1 MQRLYLR
8 ENSNSCY
15 HRVFLP
21 PDDRLLMLPTSKTN
35 NRPTTTAKLTPFIK
49 PLCSLNQPAKYLATL
64 STLTLFASAMLTPL
78 YAQAALPEAIQTA
91 LSRANLSAT
100 DISIVITPVGDKNA
114 SRLPAP
120 IQVIN
125 SPKQGISNSHI
136 DSQPKSLSA
145 DNVSADPDSIKRQAT
160 QNNKP
165 KEVTVYQSPLVTI
178 EKQTIKQHEKQ
189 LHAYTDDPY
198 TYQSLESSPSLLP
211 DDGQSTS
218 SVPNKNNPDKNSA
231 NKSSKGN
238 ASNATANNATI
249 KISFSPLLSHQAD
262 IARTPAST
270 MKLVPSFIAL
280 DTLGA
285 DFVWHTRVYHT
296 GIIIGDKLYG
306 DLIIQG
312 SGDPKM
318 THERLQQL
326 LYKIQTAGIRHINGD
341 IIVDSAIFKNV
352 TKNPAAFDN
361 SPLRPY
367 NASPDG
373 FLVNFSSI
381 GIQSYPLDNTRA
393 QLTYT
398 PQLANYQLPSMI
410 NIRSAACGQARYSL
424 APQWQPTQLTLNANL
439 PDSCGEHAFY
449 VAYPDAKDFAA
460 RVIASKWQ
468 TLGNTLTGKV
478 ISQEKPYLSN
488 KNIKEGKSPRGLAAI
503 AISPLPIVS
512 YPSLNLTQ
520 QIYDIN
526 HFSNNVMT
534 EQVAL
539 SIGAYDKAGINRNG
553 INKAGN
559 DKVNTDKAGV
569 NKVDVNQESTNTD
582 KVIHQQATSLYQF
595 GQPPAT
601 DYSQALQAI
610 NHWWQTKLTTP
621 PPHLTNG
628 SGLCRDCTISAEN
641 LSELLTYAYE
651 QPNFDAYVSSLGIAG
666 VSGTIS
672 AHSERLPESQAIGRA
687 WIKTGTLNNV
697 TSMAGYVKGLS
708 GQDYVVVGL
717 INSDQALNAYT
728 ARPVLD
734 AMLDWTAQH

>member
-1 MQRLYLR
+1 M
-8 ENSNSCY
+8 
-15 HRVFLP
+15 
-21 PDDRLLMLPTSKTN
+21 
-35 NRPTTTAKLTPFIK
+35 
-49 PLCSLNQPAKYLATL
+49 
-64 STLTLFASAMLTPL
+64 
-78 YAQAALPEAIQTA
+78 
-91 LSRANLSAT
+91 
-100 DISIVITPVGDKNA
+100 
-114 SRLPAP
+114 
-120 IQVIN
+120 
-125 SPKQGISNSHI
+125 
-136 DSQPKSLSA
+136 
-145 DNVSADPDSIKRQAT
+145 
-160 QNNKP
+160 
-165 KEVTVYQSPLVTI
+165 
-178 EKQTIKQHEKQ
+178 
-189 LHAYTDDPY
+189 
-198 TYQSLESSPSLLP
+198 
-211 DDGQSTS
+211 
-218 SVPNKNNPDKNSA
+218 
-231 NKSSKGN
+231 
-238 ASNATANNATI
+238 
-249 KISFSPLLSHQAD
+249 
-262 IARTPAST
+262 
-270 MKLVPSFIAL
+270 
-280 DTLGA
+280 GA

-326 LYKIQTAGIRHINGD
+326 LYKVQTAGIHHINGD

-352 TKNPAAFDN
+352 SKDPAAFDN

-478 ISQEKPYLSN
+478 ISQEAPYLSN
-488 KNIKEGKSPRGLAAI
+488 KNIKEAKSPRGLAAI

-539 SIGAYDKAGINRNG
+539 SIGAYDNASINSTS
-553 INKAGN
+553 INKAGS

-569 NKVDVNQESTNTD
+569 NKVDVNQESTDKD

>member
-1 MQRLYLR
+1 
-8 ENSNSCY
+8 
-15 HRVFLP
+15 
-21 PDDRLLMLPTSKTN
+21 MLPTSKTDH
-35 NRPTTTAKLTPFIK
+35 RPTVFAKLAPFSKQPYTLNK
-49 PLCSLNQPAKYLATL
+49 PAHYLV
-64 STLTLFASAMLTPL
+64 SLTLFASVLLTPL
-78 YAQAALPEAIQTA
+78 CAQAVLPEAIQTA
-91 LSRANLSAT
+91 LTRANLNAT
-100 DISIVITPVGDKNA
+100 DISIVITPVGDKTA

-120 IQVIN
+120 IQVID
-125 SPKQGISNSHI
+125 SPKAANQPESLTTYSAAAEPNGI
-136 DSQPKSLSA
+136 QK
-145 DNVSADPDSIKRQAT
+145 QTT
-160 QNNKP
+160 QNSNTNA
-165 KEVTVYQSPLVTI
+165 KEITVHQSTLVTI
-178 EKQTIKQHEKQ
+178 EKQTIKQHARQ
-189 LHAYTDDPY
+189 LYAYTDDPY
-198 TYQSLESSPSLLP
+198 TYQSIESVPPLLP
-211 DDGQSTS
+211 DDALKLAKNPTKDES
-218 SVPNKNNPDKNSA
+218 SKNNNDKS
-231 NKSSKGN
+231 
-238 ASNATANNATI
+238 TAHNPAI

-296 GIIIGDKLYG
+296 GIIIGDTLYG

-326 LYKIQTAGIRHINGD
+326 LYKVQTAGIRHINGD
-341 IIVDSAIFKNV
+341 IIVDSSVFKNV
-352 TKNPAAFDN
+352 TKDPAAFDN

-381 GIQSYPLDNTRA
+381 GIKSYPLDNTRA

-398 PQLANYQLPSMI
+398 PQLANYQMPSMI
-410 NIRSAACGQARYSL
+410 NMRSAACGQARYSI
-424 APQWQPTQLTLNANL
+424 APQWQPAQLTLNSNL

-460 RVIASKWQ
+460 RVIAAKWQ
-468 TLGNTLTGKV
+468 TLGNTLSGKV
-478 ISQEKPYLSN
+478 IAQETPYRANNPANNPAN
-488 KNIKEGKSPRGLAAI
+488 KQTKSPHGLAAI
-503 AISPLPIVS
+503 AMSPLPIVS

-539 SIGAYDKAGINRNG
+539 SIGAYK
-553 INKAGN
+553 
-559 DKVNTDKAGV
+559 TDV
-569 NKVDVNQESTNTD
+569 NKNDTHQESVNKQGTD
-582 KVIHQQATSLYQF
+582 TDRTINNQAISLYQF
-595 GQPPAT
+595 GQPTAT
-601 DYSQALQAI
+601 DYPQALQSI
-610 NHWWQTKLTTP
+610 NQWWQTNLTSP

-628 SGLCRDCTISAEN
+628 SGLCRDCSISAAN
-641 LSELLTYAYE
+641 LSELLTYAYN
-651 QPNFDAYVSSLGIAG
+651 QPSFDTYVSSLGIAG

-672 AHSERLPESQAIGRA
+672 AHSDRLPKSQAIGRA

-717 INSDQALNAYT
+717 INTDHALNAYT
-728 ARPVLD
+728 ARTVLD
-734 AMLDWTAQH
+734 SMLDWTAQH

>member
-1 MQRLYLR
+1 M
-8 ENSNSCY
+8 
-15 HRVFLP
+15 P
-21 PDDRLLMLPTSKTN
+21 PDDRPLMLPTSKTDH
-35 NRPTTTAKLTPFIK
+35 RPTVFAKLAPFSKQPYTLNK
-49 PLCSLNQPAKYLATL
+49 PAHYLV
-64 STLTLFASAMLTPL
+64 SLTLFASVLLTPL
-78 YAQAALPEAIQTA
+78 CAQAVLPEAIQTA
-91 LSRANLSAT
+91 LTRANLNAT
-100 DISIVITPVGDKNA
+100 DISIVITPVGDKTA

-120 IQVIN
+120 MQVID
-125 SPKQGISNSHI
+125 SPKAANQPESLTTYSAAVEPNGI
-136 DSQPKSLSA
+136 QK
-145 DNVSADPDSIKRQAT
+145 QTT
-160 QNNKP
+160 QNSNTNA
-165 KEVTVYQSPLVTI
+165 KEITVHQSTLVTI
-178 EKQTIKQHEKQ
+178 EKRTIKQHARQ

-198 TYQSLESSPSLLP
+198 TYQSIESVPPLLP
-211 DDGQSTS
+211 DDALKPAKS
-218 SVPNKNNPDKNSA
+218 SNENESSKNNNDKS
-231 NKSSKGN
+231 
-238 ASNATANNATI
+238 TAHNPAI

-296 GIIIGDKLYG
+296 GVIIGDTLYG

-326 LYKIQTAGIRHINGD
+326 LYKVQTAGIRHINGN
-341 IIVDSAIFKNV
+341 IIVDSSVFKNV
-352 TKNPAAFDN
+352 TKDPAAFDN

-381 GIQSYPLDNTRA
+381 GIKSYPLDSTRA

-410 NIRSAACGQARYSL
+410 NMRSAACGQARYSI
-424 APQWQPTQLTLNANL
+424 APQWQAAQLTLNSNL

-468 TLGNTLTGKV
+468 TLGNTLSGKV
-478 ISQEKPYLSN
+478 IAQETPYHAN
-488 KNIKEGKSPRGLAAI
+488 KIANRQKKSPHGLAAI
-503 AISPLPIVS
+503 AMSPLPIVS

-539 SIGAYDKAGINRNG
+539 SIGAYKTDV
-553 INKAGN
+553 NKN
-559 DKVNTDKAGV
+559 DTHQESVNKQGTDTDKTI
-569 NKVDVNQESTNTD
+569 NNQA
-582 KVIHQQATSLYQF
+582 ISLYQF
-595 GQPPAT
+595 GQPTAT
-601 DYSQALQAI
+601 DYPQALQSI
-610 NHWWQTKLTTP
+610 NQWWQTNLTSP

-628 SGLCRDCTISAEN
+628 SGLCRDCSISAAN
-641 LSELLTYAYE
+641 LSELLTYAYN
-651 QPNFDAYVSSLGIAG
+651 QPSFDTYVSSLGIAG

-672 AHSERLPESQAIGRA
+672 AHSDRLPKSQAIGRA

-708 GQDYVVVGL
+708 GQDYVVAGL
-717 INSDQALNAYT
+717 INTDHALNAYT
-728 ARPVLD
+728 ARTVLD
-734 AMLDWTAQH
+734 SMLDWTAQH